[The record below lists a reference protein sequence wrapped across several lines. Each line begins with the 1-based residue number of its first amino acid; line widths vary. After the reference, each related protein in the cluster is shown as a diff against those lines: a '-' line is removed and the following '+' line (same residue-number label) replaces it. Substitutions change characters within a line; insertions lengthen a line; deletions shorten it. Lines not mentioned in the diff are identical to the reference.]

1 MMIPPIAQVH
11 LKPMAGVLQARGVI
25 LLAFDKER
33 SACASYGVTKAEC
46 KQMARLLDEIA
57 DQIDA
62 GKLVPWDEDFLLREI
77 QR

>member
-11 LKPMAGVLQARGVI
+11 LKPLAGVLQARGIIV
-25 LLAFDKER
+25 LAFDWDR

-57 DQIDA
+57 DQIDD
-62 GKLVPWDEDFLLREI
+62 GKLQVWDKEC
-77 QR
+77 